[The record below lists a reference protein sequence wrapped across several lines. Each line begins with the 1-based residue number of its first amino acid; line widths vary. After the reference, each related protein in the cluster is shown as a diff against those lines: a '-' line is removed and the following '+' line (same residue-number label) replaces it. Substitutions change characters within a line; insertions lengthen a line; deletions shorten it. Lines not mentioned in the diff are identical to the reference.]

1 MQERVGLPVREDVPL
16 VGIVSRLTRQK
27 GFDLVVEELHNFLQE
42 DVQIVLLGTGD
53 PAFEQ
58 AFAWFGQA

>member
-1 MQERVGLPVREDVPL
+1 M
-16 VGIVSRLTRQK
+16 
-27 GFDLVVEELHNFLQE
+27 EELHNLLQE

-58 AFAWFGQA
+58 SFAWFGHAYPEKISANILLMLLWLKKFTQRAIFS